1 MNSFYYFK
9 SACEILIIIVG
20 VFTLLIFVSNYVIK
34 KGCMTQYRAFEPVYS
49 FWGGCQIELNG
60 KLTPVEA
67 VRITDL

>member
-20 VFTLLIFVSNYVIK
+20 VFTLLTFVINYTCK
-34 KGCMTQYRAFEPVYS
+34 KECMTKYHAFEPVYS

-60 KLTPVEA
+60 KLTPVESI
-67 VRITDL
+67 RITDL